1 MHLSTLVIG
10 SDHYSAVQ
18 KTHSRVLLTIL
29 SKPPTFL
36 APGTSIMEDSLFKD
50 WKWGDSLG
58 MIQEYYIYCELY
70 FYYYYISSTSYHQV
84 LDPRGWEPLPRVPVP
99 ELSLCLFV

>member
-1 MHLSTLVIG
+1 MHLSTLVMG

-18 KTHSRVLLTIL
+18 KKHSRVLLTIL

-50 WKWGDSLG
+50 REWGDSLG
-58 MIQEYYIYCELY
+58 MIQEYYIVS
-70 FYYYYISSTSYHQV
+70 FISVMITS
-84 LDPRGWEPLPRVPVP
+84 VPP
-99 ELSLCLFV
+99 PIIRC